1 MNPADVGPVHIH
13 LGQNTQ
19 ASSFLSCG
27 FFFWCSS
34 EPPGLADRLAW
45 RLSYQGIIYD
55 IYYMPYTLPS
65 GEMLKVVGKGGV
77 EEEDADQREDLKFE
91 NQLTKK

>member
-1 MNPADVGPVHIH
+1 M
-13 LGQNTQ
+13 
-19 ASSFLSCG
+19 S
-27 FFFWCSS
+27 
-34 EPPGLADRLAW
+34 
-45 RLSYQGIIYD
+45 
-55 IYYMPYTLPS
+55 YTLPS